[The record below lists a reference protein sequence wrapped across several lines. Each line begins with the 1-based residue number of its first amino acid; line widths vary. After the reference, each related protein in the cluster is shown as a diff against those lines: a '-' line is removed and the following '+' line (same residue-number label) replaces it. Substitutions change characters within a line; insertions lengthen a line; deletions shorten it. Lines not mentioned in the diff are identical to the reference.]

1 MNSNYIL
8 IFSIL
13 IFINMIFNLANYKI
27 AKYLN
32 LIDVPDRDRKIHT
45 SNVPLTGG
53 FFYFLIFYLFFY

>member
-8 IFSIL
+8 IFYFNFYKV
-13 IFINMIFNLANYKI
+13 IFYLANYKI

-32 LIDVPDRDRKIHT
+32 LIDVPDRDRKIILKCT
-45 SNVPLTGG
+45 LNRG